1 MFDSLKSEHEDHV
14 PIYLNRIQYLEQQLE
29 TEKDREKK
37 SVIYKEIIE
46 MCCIGLE
53 KINQG
58 DLLRYF
64 GEKSHDPSLDEKKK
78 LALKKYFVSN
88 LVFKVLK
95 FFKLKRIRNKEKLG
109 R

>member
-1 MFDSLKSEHEDHV
+1 M

-29 TEKDREKK
+29 AEKDREKK

-46 MCCIGLE
+46 MCRIGLE
-53 KINQG
+53 KINQS

-78 LALKKYFVSN
+78 LVLRKHFVTS
-88 LVFKVLK
+88 F
-95 FFKLKRIRNKEKLG
+95 
-109 R
+109 